1 MCPRPEEMC
10 HHQVTQ
16 LFEPLS
22 HKVELRILPQYPM
35 YYTKD
40 YELTWIKKLFYTE
53 KHVRYGGIKVGLYH
67 EVREKKLNHAQS
79 EVPGTIMHV
88 CTNDD

>member
-1 MCPRPEEMC
+1 M
-10 HHQVTQ
+10 
-16 LFEPLS
+16 
-22 HKVELRILPQYPM
+22 
-35 YYTKD
+35 
-40 YELTWIKKLFYTE
+40 
-53 KHVRYGGIKVGLYH
+53 RYGGIKVGLYH